1 MADMMD
7 NSFQSRYNRLP
18 IATYAISDLPRESK
32 TMFCHKH
39 YHREFEVI
47 AVTQGQCEFTIDN
60 ICRVASSGDIFLIP
74 PYSIHSGSAL
84 PGGEFSYFCFSFD
97 LSLLGEPEFA
107 EQFEN
112 GYLDITQDITSDEDI
127 YRELFPVIVSIFRQ
141 SETRKSHWEFVV
153 QGQLLHMF
161 GLLFQAGYIRDSN
174 RGEAHSDFG
183 LDVLEILHNTYSQ
196 DISSADVAAQLSYCQ
211 SYFCRKFRETFSM
224 SFQQYLQQY
233 RLSKA
238 RLFLTQNRL
247 SIEEVS
253 EKVGYNSVSYFIRQ
267 FHNLYGCT
275 PKQFQK
281 NQATG
286 NRKFY

>member
-1 MADMMD
+1 MSDMMD

-127 YRELFPVIVSIFRQ
+127 CRELFPVIVSIFRQ
-141 SETRKSHWEFVV
+141 SENPTGSLLCRGSCCICSVCSFK
-153 QGQLLHMF
+153 QGTFGTPTVEKHTATLGWMF
-161 GLLFQAGYIRDSN
+161 WKFSTIPTVRTFPPQMLR
-174 RGEAHSDFG
+174 HSCP
-183 LDVLEILHNTYSQ
+183 TAKA
-196 DISSADVAAQLSYCQ
+196 ISA
-211 SYFCRKFRETFSM
+211 E
-224 SFQQYLQQY
+224 
-233 RLSKA
+233 
-238 RLFLTQNRL
+238 
-247 SIEEVS
+247 
-253 EKVGYNSVSYFIRQ
+253 NSGRPF
-267 FHNLYGCT
+267 
-275 PKQFQK
+275 P
-281 NQATG
+281 
-286 NRKFY
+286 